1 MRFADPWWL
10 DWLWGLIP
18 LALAFGLLGGW
29 HRRQLVC
36 ISRSPEIRR
45 RLLAGVSYPKKIIA
59 TCLLLIVYA
68 GCLLALARPQWGT
81 RMENMIRRGVDVL
94 IAVDTS
100 LSMNTPD
107 APPNRIGKAKQEL
120 QALLEGMGDARVGI
134 ISFAGSA
141 FLQCPLTVDRSAA
154 ALFLEL
160 METGLI
166 PDPGTDIGSAIRL
179 ARDTFQRH
187 QQKYKVL
194 VLLTDGENLSGDPLA
209 EAQRASEEGVV
220 IFTIGVGTPDGQPIP
235 IFNERN
241 EVVDYKR
248 ETDGTPVVS
257 RLDETTLAAIARA
270 GSGQY
275 FRASVLEDEVAV
287 LATRIDGMEK
297 KDLQSQMTRR
307 FVDRYQVPL
316 LTAVLCLIIVGML
329 SDGRRSLRRLADEAI
344 RWWAKVW
351 RRTSPGP
358 GSKTRSRSVGTL
370 GVTRS
375 GVSDGGLR

>member
-1 MRFADPWWL
+1 
-10 DWLWGLIP
+10 
-18 LALAFGLLGGW
+18 
-29 HRRQLVC
+29 
-36 ISRSPEIRR
+36 
-45 RLLAGVSYPKKIIA
+45 
-59 TCLLLIVYA
+59 
-68 GCLLALARPQWGT
+68 
-81 RMENMIRRGVDVL
+81 MENMIRRGVDVL

-120 QALLEGMGDARVGI
+120 QALLAEMGDARVGI

-154 ALFLEL
+154 AMFLEL

-166 PDPGTDIGSAIRL
+166 SDPGTDIGSAIRL

-194 VLLTDGENLSGDPLA
+194 ILLTDGENLTGDPLA
-209 EAQRASEEGVV
+209 EAQRAAEEGVV
-220 IFTIGVGTPDGQPIP
+220 IFTIGVGTPEGQPIP
-235 IFNERN
+235 VFNERN

-248 ETDGTPVVS
+248 EADGTPVIS
-257 RLDETTLAAIARA
+257 RLDESALAAIARVGNA
-270 GSGQY
+270 DY

-287 LATRIDGMEK
+287 LAVRIDGMEK

-316 LTAVLCLIIVGML
+316 LSAVVCLIVAGML
-329 SDGRRSLRRLADEAI
+329 SDGRRSMRRLADETA
-344 RWWAKVW
+344 RWWVLVW
-351 RRTSPGP
+351 RRAGR
-358 GSKTRSRSVGTL
+358 GSKPRTQAVGPL

-375 GVSDGGLR
+375 GVSNGGTG

>member
-29 HRRQLVC
+29 HRRQLAC

-45 RLLAGVSYPKKIIA
+45 RLLAGVSYPKKIA
-59 TCLLLIVYA
+59 AACLLLAAYA

-120 QALLEGMGDARVGI
+120 QALLEEMGDARVGI

-194 VLLTDGENLSGDPLA
+194 VLLTDGENLNGDPLA
-209 EAQRASEEGVV
+209 EARRAAEEGVV
-220 IFTIGVGTPDGQPIP
+220 IFTIGVGMPDGQPIP
-235 IFNERN
+235 ILNERN

-248 ETDGTPVVS
+248 ETNGTPVVS
-257 RLDETTLAAIARA
+257 RLDESTLAAIARA
-270 GSGQY
+270 GNGQY
-275 FRASVLEDEVAV
+275 LRASVLEDEVAV
-287 LATRIDGMEK
+287 LVGRIDGMEK

-307 FVDRYQVPL
+307 FVDRYQLPL
-316 LTAVLCLIIVGML
+316 LSAVLCLFIMGMI
-329 SDGRRSLRRLADEAI
+329 SDGRRSVRRLAADATQ
-344 RWWAKVW
+344 WWANRW
-351 RRTSPGP
+351 RRT
-358 GSKTRSRSVGTL
+358 GSSRSTKPRSRSARTL

-375 GVSDGGLR
+375 GVSEGRVR